1 MTTAGLVILIIFI
14 IIVIILAVLLIS
26 RIKIIPQSHFY
37 NNRKTWKISQNNSKW
52 TSLYLAIYWKN
63 WFKR

>member
-37 NNRKTWKISQNNSKW
+37 IIERLGKYHRTIQNGLHFIWPFIEK
-52 TSLYLAIYWKN
+52 LV
-63 WFKR
+63 

>member
-37 NNRKTWKISQNNSKW
+37 IIERLGKYHRTIQNG